1 MSDIVEEEFKAPRKP
16 LKRKISETDKM
27 ETESVESSGIESSVS
42 DTLPKVHHRR
52 EINLQCSKCLLPGQV
67 RVSPHQTREAR

>member
-42 DTLPKVHHRR
+42 DTLPKVCR
-52 EINLQCSKCLLPGQV
+52 EQYQSMF
-67 RVSPHQTREAR
+67 